1 MAGSSTANAVFLYDL
16 ADPLAYLEAE
26 RLRTEDPSVEWVPVL
41 APPTFRCAEEAAS
54 LKEDVERR
62 AAAMGLQPIRW
73 PEPFPFDSERA
84 MLAATY
90 AKQIGR
96 AVAFSL
102 AAFRQAYAG
111 GRSLGD
117 DDTILIAAA
126 ACEMHPRAVLKA
138 LETRSVRDALAEAT
152 GGGRR
157 GTPTACCPPAGGAR
171 PAASPTPSASI
182 RSRSSTSRWARRCC
196 SGTCRRAR

>member
-1 MAGSSTANAVFLYDL
+1 MAGSSTASTTFFFDL

-26 RLRTEDPSVEWVPVL
+26 RLRAEDPSVEWVPVL
-41 APPTFRCAEEAAS
+41 APPVFRCAEEAETV
-54 LKEDVERR
+54 KEDVARR
-62 AAAMGLQPIRW
+62 AAAMGLQPVRW
-73 PEPFPFDSERA
+73 PDPFPFDSERA

-111 GRSLGD
+111 GRALND

-138 LETRSVRDALAEAT
+138 LETRGVRDALAEAS
-152 GGGRR
+152 GR
-157 GTPTACCPPAGGAR
+157 
-171 PAASPTPSASI
+171 
-182 RSRSSTSRWARRCC
+182 
-196 SGTCRRAR
+196 